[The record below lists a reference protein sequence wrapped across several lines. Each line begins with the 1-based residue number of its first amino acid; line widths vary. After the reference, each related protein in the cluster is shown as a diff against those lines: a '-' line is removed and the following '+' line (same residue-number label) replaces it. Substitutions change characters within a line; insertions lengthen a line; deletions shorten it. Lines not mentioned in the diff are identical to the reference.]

1 MTTLENSDNRG
12 LSEEKEELYEK
23 NDLQQNLLYL
33 PKSEYS
39 EDNLVKWENPRK
51 EDHSGNL
58 PGMISERSGDIVN
71 KNFNIVNCQRSTVI
85 RKSYNVFGKGSEL
98 ENQFKEMDKPG
109 IKHQTEGMRINSFDT
124 FSYLLI
130 KLAWL
135 YFSN

>member
-1 MTTLENSDNRG
+1 MTTLENSFSRG

-51 EDHSGNL
+51 EDHSGDL

-71 KNFNIVNCQRSTVI
+71 KNLNIVNFQRSTVI
-85 RKSYNVFGKGSEL
+85 RKSYNVFGKRSEF

-109 IKHQTEGMRINSFDT
+109 IKHQTEGMRINSFNI
-124 FSYLLI
+124 FSYLLS